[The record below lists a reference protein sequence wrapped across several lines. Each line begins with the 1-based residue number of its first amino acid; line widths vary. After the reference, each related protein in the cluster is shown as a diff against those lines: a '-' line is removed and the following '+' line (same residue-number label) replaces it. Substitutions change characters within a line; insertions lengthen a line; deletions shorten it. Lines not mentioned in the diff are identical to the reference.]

1 MRYRKLDV
9 CQREVI
15 GRGVLDTGG
24 AGTDTIQASI
34 GSLKSNT
41 VQKIWAST
49 CADFGLTPGANLL
62 QPMFPLDHGFRS
74 VQITGVGAAVVTK
87 ICQDEDP
94 NLENI
99 ASWAIDGQ
107 GVGTDTA
114 GVRAERSGTRTNP
127 GNGRVYHIFFFSPA
141 NNSCTGE
148 VTVGVPLVAGG
159 VATDNGAIFNSNGG
173 SCNNAPAGQ

>member
-1 MRYRKLDV
+1 MQEAAPAVGD
-9 CQREVI
+9 
-15 GRGVLDTGG
+15 RGATVAQAARDYGLSWPTVMDAVTAHAQASNNAPVAGATVVFTVLTGPNAGATGSAVTDANGLASFTYNDTGG

-99 ASWAIDGQ
+99 ASWAAAQ
-107 GVGTDTA
+107 
-114 GVRAERSGTRTNP
+114 S
-127 GNGRVYHIFFFSPA
+127 
-141 NNSCTGE
+141 
-148 VTVGVPLVAGG
+148 
-159 VATDNGAIFNSNGG
+159 
-173 SCNNAPAGQ
+173 